1 MKRTLF
7 VLPAVAAVL
16 ALSTVCLSAVAVDD
30 LLDKRISLDLKDA
43 SVQNVFQL
51 YQEILGV
58 ELEIDP
64 TLDGKVSITF
74 ENITVRTSLTAV
86 SESAGCRW
94 ELSDGDPPVLRVTC
108 DHEAAHGDGAVPRT
122 GLYALESP
130 VTLDLEDAD
139 VHEVFGAVA
148 HLLNSR
154 LLIDVALGEESISI
168 RHEERPISDFLD
180 DVCGEIGC
188 EWTFAPG
195 EDPLLSVEAG
205 P

>member
-1 MKRTLF
+1 MKRTLLVF
-7 VLPAVAAVL
+7 PVAAAVFV
-16 ALSTVCLSAVAVDD
+16 LSTVTVAGDD

-43 SVQNVFQL
+43 SVLNVFQL

-64 TLDGKVSITF
+64 TFDGKVSITF
-74 ENITVRTSLTAV
+74 ENITVRTSLNAV

-94 ELSDGDPPVLRVTC
+94 ELPNGDPPVLRVTC
-108 DHEAAHGDGAVPRT
+108 ESSAAHGDEAELRT

-130 VTLDLEDAD
+130 VTLDLKDAD

-148 HLLNSR
+148 HLLDSR
-154 LLIDVALGEESISI
+154 LLIDVALAEESITI
-168 RHEERPISDFLD
+168 RHEEQPISDFLD

-188 EWTFAPG
+188 EWTFDSG
-195 EDPLLSVEAG
+195 QEPLLSVEARR
-205 P
+205 